1 MIFKSNLFQGPISP
15 FHMCFGG
22 YGSGQLDMVVD
33 MEVGK
38 VAIIVVDM
46 EVGNCGRRG
55 GCYCGEDS

>member
-1 MIFKSNLFQGPISP
+1 
-15 FHMCFGG
+15 MCFGG

-46 EVGNCGRRG
+46 ELGKVADEVVDIVVKIPN
-55 GCYCGEDS
+55 